1 VCKPERLSDIIWALD
16 VFRCHR
22 CVARRFWTY
31 CRLPGSYRETGLCE
45 TSTAVSKAL
54 PEVTS
59 LGPNPQLL
67 IALHSPDA
75 LLETGLRMCLPEKS
89 RHGTASDAEQSVL
102 RSPLCLGIIAK
113 DGQLSR
119 ISEVEEP
126 TFSALQTAWRSGKDS
141 NPRYRS
147 ETCKSRRWRK
157 LHGIKSFKNS
167 LRLPASRAV
176 VANRWGF
183 RRIWKANPWRLCG

>member
-54 PEVTS
+54 TEVTS

-102 RSPLCLGIIAK
+102 CSPVCWGRIAK
-113 DGQLSR
+113 YGHVSCILGLGEAKFLCSPDCVAE
-119 ISEVEEP
+119 EV
-126 TFSALQTAWRSGKDS
+126 
-141 NPRYRS
+141 
-147 ETCKSRRWRK
+147 
-157 LHGIKSFKNS
+157 
-167 LRLPASRAV
+167 
-176 VANRWGF
+176 
-183 RRIWKANPWRLCG
+183 